1 MKLLRS
7 EITIDNYIMDYSVE
21 CSIESSWGEFTDK
34 CVITLP
40 TSLYIKNKK
49 TIIGADNVFQRGNI
63 VTVKAGYDTNL
74 TTVFDGYI
82 SAIKP
87 NNPVIIECEDLMWLL
102 KQKNI
107 ASKSWEN
114 VTLSEL
120 MGYVLADVD
129 IEVEYVGIEKTT
141 SIGAFIIDNNSV
153 VNIVQVLEEI
163 KSQLSLISYIRDG
176 KLVIGLLNSATSV
189 NHDFGFQFNIIDN
202 SLEYRRI
209 DDVVYTLKG
218 VATLDD
224 NTKVTRYARYK
235 NSEFTITDADPTG
248 NQFTHNIYY
257 HNKTQAEAKIL
268 LDAELTR
275 RFPLLIYEGYYGS
288 FTTFLEPKCNHGD
301 TVTLY
306 DKKYKERNG
315 QSYYINKVDTSFG
328 NSGGRQV
335 ITLGSR
341 A

>member
-7 EITIDNYIMDYSVE
+7 EITIGKYRMNYSVN

-40 TSLYIKNKK
+40 TSLYINNKN
-49 TIIGADNVFQRGNI
+49 TIIGTDNVFKRGDIVNI
-63 VTVKAGYDTNL
+63 KCGYDTNL

-82 SAIKP
+82 SGIQP
-87 NNPVIIECEDLMWLL
+87 NNPVTIECQDLMWLL
-102 KQKNI
+102 KQQNI
-107 ASKSWEN
+107 ASQSWDN

-120 MGYVLADVD
+120 MEYVLADVD
-129 IEVEYVGIEKTT
+129 IEVDYVGVEKTT

-176 KLVIGLLNSATSV
+176 KLVIGLLNSATAVS
-189 NHDFGFQFNIIDN
+189 HDFGFQHNIISN
-202 SLEYRRI
+202 SLEYRRV
-209 DDVVYTLKG
+209 DDVVYSLKG

-224 NTKVTRYARYK
+224 NTKVTRYAWYK
-235 NSEFTITDADPTG
+235 ESVFTITDADPAG
-248 NQFTHNIYY
+248 NQFTHNVYY
-257 HNKTQAEAKIL
+257 HSKTQAEAKIL

-275 RFPLLIYEGYYGS
+275 RFPLMIYEGYYGS

-301 TVTLY
+301 IVTLY

-315 QSYYINKVDTSFG
+315 QSYYINKIVTSFG
-328 NSGGRQV
+328 NNGGRQE